1 MLSASAC
8 CVAMTFGL
16 AQSAAAVTKA
26 DVRSLKALLNS
37 MGTSVINRRCSEENL
52 FGYYELSGDTID
64 QIIICTNNHRKGD
77 LDQYWETLAHEST
90 HVMQG
95 CLDGNVIDDS
105 RIGRVYRELKEIN
118 LTSYKDLKSYE
129 SKDRRE
135 EVEARWMEL
144 QLPKVVINMLR
155 KACKGYIR

>member
-1 MLSASAC
+1 
-8 CVAMTFGL
+8 
-16 AQSAAAVTKA
+16 
-26 DVRSLKALLNS
+26 
-37 MGTSVINRRCSEENL
+37 
-52 FGYYELSGDTID
+52 
-64 QIIICTNNHRKGD
+64 
-77 LDQYWETLAHEST
+77 
-90 HVMQG
+90 MQG